1 MLKREKF
8 QWTRKKE
15 IFSEAKKE
23 NLFSFDYEENFRK
36 IDIENGKE
44 WKLLLLKKWRE
55 MGCRKSSF
63 VVFHFFSS
71 TLLHH
76 DINLFRFSF

>member
-1 MLKREKF
+1 MN
-8 QWTRKKE
+8 KKKGN
-15 IFSEAKKE
+15 FLRSKKKE

-55 MGCRKSSF
+55 KGCRYSF
-63 VVFHFFSS
+63 VVFHFFFFYV
-71 TLLHH
+71 TP
-76 DINLFRFSF
+76 